1 LSLTFLLTCA
11 AGIASVAIVL
21 KVGITCWLSD
31 KRVSTVAVLKYV
43 LIVSSVVNSTDE
55 IARAGVSGDS
65 NEAIEGAVLVL
76 VLELSLSLVLEFDFE
91 YEIKCEL
98 KFVFE
103 LVVILL
109 SNKLELLEIE
119 RFRENLGLS
128 EFLFLFFLSFLSR
141 LVLSLK
147 SELYREDS

>member
-1 LSLTFLLTCA
+1 M
-11 AGIASVAIVL
+11 
-21 KVGITCWLSD
+21 
-31 KRVSTVAVLKYV
+31 
-43 LIVSSVVNSTDE
+43 
-55 IARAGVSGDS
+55 
-65 NEAIEGAVLVL
+65 
-76 VLELSLSLVLEFDFE
+76 LEFDFE
-91 YEIKCEL
+91 YEIKCEF
-98 KFVFE
+98 KFVLE

>member
-1 LSLTFLLTCA
+1 
-11 AGIASVAIVL
+11 
-21 KVGITCWLSD
+21 
-31 KRVSTVAVLKYV
+31 
-43 LIVSSVVNSTDE
+43 
-55 IARAGVSGDS
+55 
-65 NEAIEGAVLVL
+65 
-76 VLELSLSLVLEFDFE
+76 VLEFDFE

>member
-1 LSLTFLLTCA
+1 
-11 AGIASVAIVL
+11 VL
-21 KVGITCWLSD
+21 
-31 KRVSTVAVLKYV
+31 
-43 LIVSSVVNSTDE
+43 
-55 IARAGVSGDS
+55 
-65 NEAIEGAVLVL
+65 
-76 VLELSLSLVLEFDFE
+76 
-91 YEIKCEL
+91 
-98 KFVFE
+98 E